1 MLKKCLAGLVLLC
14 VVMACGCIGGGDT
27 QSAKSV
33 ELRGYN
39 FTLTDAED
47 WSTDTAVEEASSGSR
62 MQAGSYGGAEMSTI
76 NLQMQLDLWKGWK
89 GSVMERAFYKPD
101 SDHDASVSQRTY
113 MDGIIAVYVL
123 DSIDASNLTYDS
135 ALEEA
140 AWLPNDYMSYDT
152 LLGKEMDEEKTTI
165 DGKDAYIIKHPD
177 GKMAV
182 ASVQLTPDQI
192 AVISVD
198 VDDAD
203 PEDILDEIT
212 ISKSKP

>member
-1 MLKKCLAGLVLLC
+1 
-14 VVMACGCIGGGDT
+14 MACGCIGGDT

-39 FTLTDAED
+39 FTLTDAEG
-47 WSTDTAVEEASSGSR
+47 WFTDTTAEDASSSTR
-62 MQAGSYGGAEMSTI
+62 LIAGSYGGAEMSTI
-76 NLQMQLDLWKGWK
+76 NLQMQLGLWEGWK

-101 SDHDASVSQRTY
+101 SDHDASVSQRKY

-123 DSIDASNLTYDS
+123 DSIDANNLTYDS

-165 DGKDAYIIKHPD
+165 DGKDAYIVKHPD
-177 GKMAV
+177 GEMAV
-182 ASVQLTPDQI
+182 ASVQLTPDMV
-192 AVISVD
+192 AVISVG

-203 PEDILDEIT
+203 PEDIIEELT
-212 ISKSKP
+212 ISKSS

>member
-1 MLKKCLAGLVLLC
+1 MMKKCLAGLVLLC
-14 VVMACGCIGGGDT
+14 AVMACGCIGGDT

-39 FTLTDAED
+39 FALTDAEG
-47 WSTDTAVEEASSGSR
+47 WFTDTTTEEASSSTR
-62 MQAGSYGGAEMSTI
+62 RLAGSYGGAEMSII
-76 NLQMQLDLWKGWK
+76 NTQMMLGLWEGWK

-101 SDHDASVSQRTY
+101 SDHDASASQRDD
-113 MDGIIAVYVL
+113 MDGVIAVYLL
-123 DSIDASNLTYDS
+123 DSIDAKNLTYDS

-165 DGKDAYIIKHPD
+165 DGKDAHIIKHPD
-177 GKMAV
+177 GEMAV
-182 ASVQLTPDQI
+182 ASVQLTADLI

-203 PEDILDEIT
+203 PEDILEELT